1 MFNCFTWDAS
11 LGTLSTDFGVAGRAN
26 SEPIEHVD
34 SFVRKQYATGF
45 FLCLII
51 EKCMLVGGYRKDL
64 AWGSNCHYL

>member
-1 MFNCFTWDAS
+1 MSTIFEALKVF
-11 LGTLSTDFGVAGRAN
+11 LGHPAQVVCDW
-26 SEPIEHVD
+26 
-34 SFVRKQYATGF
+34 F